1 MANPHPPAVRLL
13 SASTLAC
20 ALAGVTASGAGQP
33 PARAQARQT
42 ESTHHEM
49 SMTIIRN
56 QRITCG
62 ETAKLTFEACAAER
76 ACGNKRPSSAAIATL
91 NDAIDREARAR
102 ARAACGEGCGEIA
115 VTKVQNSWKCETKDK
130 LCATRTVRVTCRS

>member
-1 MANPHPPAVRLL
+1 MAKPYRLAVHLL

-20 ALAGVTASGAGQP
+20 ALAGVTAAGARQP
-33 PARAQARQT
+33 PARAQEPQT
-42 ESTHHEM
+42 ESTHHEI
-49 SMTIIRN
+49 SMTIVRN

-62 ETAKLTFEACAAER
+62 ETTKLTYEACAAER
-76 ACGNKRPSSAAIATL
+76 ACGNKRPSSTAIAAL
-91 NDAIDREARAR
+91 NDAIDREARTR
-102 ARAACGEGCGEIA
+102 ARAACGERCGEIA